1 MVLIEDSRQKPDKN
15 KHIKEQLEQL
25 GHTVIRSKML
35 VGDYQIA
42 NKGDTVVDTKYGMG
56 EIENNLVH
64 DHERFRNECILAQ
77 EAGIKLIVL
86 IQDEKITQM
95 GEVFSWYNIRRKW
108 SKNAVTGRTLGKI
121 MYSMKEKYG
130 VDFVFCKRSDIGHRI
145 VELLEVQNE
154 KEVSH

>member
-1 MVLIEDSRQKPDKN
+1 MVIIEDSRQKPDKN

-42 NKGDTVVDTKYGMG
+42 NKGDTVVDTKYGMN
-56 EIENNLVH
+56 EVESNLIH

-86 IQDEKITQM
+86 IQDEKITQL

-121 MYSMKEKYG
+121 MYSMQEKYG
-130 VDFVFCKRSDIGHRI
+130 VTFVFCKRSDIGHRI

-154 KEVSH
+154 K

>member
-1 MVLIEDSRQKPDKN
+1 MVIIEDSRQKPDKN
-15 KHIKEQLEQL
+15 KHIKVQLESL

-86 IQDEKITQM
+86 IQDEKLKQLAD
-95 GEVFSWYNIRRKW
+95 VFGWYNIRKKW
-108 SKNAVTGRTLGKI
+108 SKNAVSGRTLGKI

-130 VDFVFCKRSDIGHRI
+130 VQWEFCKKSDVGQRI
-145 VELLEVQNE
+145 AALLEVGN
-154 KEVSH
+154 